1 MERYGYPSPPGSGR
15 ANEEEKAMPRA
26 CPDVSA
32 DLYTVEAAHAF
43 ASLPVSHHD
52 ARGRGPLS
60 ASLSK
65 VTSPEQQVGNDSL
78 TPPATTNEKEREEHQ
93 HQHQQQ
99 DVLERYRQPSVDAS
113 RASLVRPG
121 GITATEPSI
130 AQRPTTPVKVKAA
143 PARRYDH
150 GIRLH
155 AGHSLH
161 KVVPVRDTPGNPFL
175 EGGPADLGYTGRR
188 VGSARSH
195 PAMPRERGTM
205 TYVFRG
211 QRVTYADAFASDS
224 DDSGGEDDN
233 ESEDGPVYSLDKLQ
247 PRLLFPGTKASV
259 AAQAPQRPP
268 FRGILKETA
277 RSSSQHSLGRLQQEC
292 LSSSS
297 SASSSSSSSST
308 MKSKANLELLDRLDR
323 AGWSDDDDDEEDIN
337 DDERD
342 DQWHSERVQRM
353 GRSRSHQGIVAAN
366 ARTLAAMHE
375 DEDYDAMDGDQPAGQ
390 NAPVPSVG
398 DRKRKHVEVEEVQ
411 GQDVKRAKTLVA
423 PGFAGGQDS
432 DHGQGLS
439 CRQQAPVHE
448 DDDDNPFIDHA
459 RGAASS
465 EEEDENRQEGET
477 NCSFTTRLASTQ
489 SRFAPYQPRQP
500 RLGAPRGHAHGWAH
514 SMHVPSH
521 LRRMR

>member
-1 MERYGYPSPPGSGR
+1 
-15 ANEEEKAMPRA
+15 MPRA

-32 DLYTVEAAHAF
+32 RLHTVEAAHAF
-43 ASLPVSHHD
+43 ASLPVSHQD
-52 ARGRGPLS
+52 VRGRGPIS

-93 HQHQQQ
+93 HQHQQ

-121 GITATEPSI
+121 GATTTTEPSI
-130 AQRPTTPVKVKAA
+130 AQRPMTPVKVKAA
-143 PARRYDH
+143 PSRRYDH
-150 GIRLH
+150 GTRLP

-188 VGSARSH
+188 VGSARSQ
-195 PAMPRERGTM
+195 AALPRERGTM

-233 ESEDGPVYSLDKLQ
+233 ESADGPVYSLDKLQ

-268 FRGILKETA
+268 IRGILKETA
-277 RSSSQHSLGRLQQEC
+277 RSSSQHSLGHLHQDC
-292 LSSSS
+292 FSSSS
-297 SASSSSSSSST
+297 ASASSSSSSSSSP
-308 MKSKANLELLDRLDR
+308 MNSRANLELLDRLDR
-323 AGWSDDDDDEEDIN
+323 AGWSDDDDDDEDIN

-353 GRSRSHQGIVAAN
+353 GRSRSHQGIMAAN

-390 NAPVPSVG
+390 NAPMPPSVG
-398 DRKRKHVEVEEVQ
+398 DRKRKHVEVEEAQ
-411 GQDVKRAKTLVA
+411 RQEVKRAKTLAA
-423 PGFAGGQDS
+423 PGSAGVQAGH
-432 DHGQGLS
+432 HGQELN
-439 CRQQAPVHE
+439 CRQQAPMHE
-448 DDDDNPFIDHA
+448 DDDENPFIDHV

-465 EEEDENRQEGET
+465 EEEDENRQEGEI

-489 SRFAPYQPRQP
+489 FRFAPHQARQP